1 MVISINL
8 IQPIFSSFY
17 IYSQKPKGMRL
28 GYMGHL
34 TFISDEVIKLFE
46 GYPEGIIS
54 AVKDS
59 IDLDK
64 WHIYCVGKLKETKER
79 DSLPLGEIRANGM
92 HAIMNDEEEDDDDE
106 EEDEDHTEAT
116 LRNRF
121 DNNDVSHDTWITR

>member
-1 MVISINL
+1 
-8 IQPIFSSFY
+8 
-17 IYSQKPKGMRL
+17 MRL

-64 WHIYCVGKLKETKER
+64 WHKYCIGQLKETKER
-79 DSLPLGEIRANGM
+79 DSLPLGEIRQNGM
-92 HAIMNDEEEDDDDE
+92 HAIVNDDDDEDDEDDDDDDE
-106 EEDEDHTEAT
+106 EDDEDHTEAT
-116 LRNRF
+116 LRSQISRF
-121 DNNDVSHDTWITR
+121 DTNDGDGQGHETWITR